1 MRREPRRPILLRGIA
16 LAALAALVAGAGAGA
31 GTLACGKGA
40 NGPGRDLPP
49 YTGHSADLFDDG
61 IDPDAVGFQV
71 AAGAAPMSD
80 TRLRERTQTGDAV
93 VRVRVLTV
101 TDKRED
107 KRHTWQLGMHTL
119 EHMAGAGPLDTDFTL
134 EVEDTDPGAPMVHAF
149 EGGLVGKTFVAF
161 VRAFARAGAPDEWDE
176 HFHLAGDTASVKDAV
191 QAAVLLQQVR

>member
-1 MRREPRRPILLRGIA
+1 MRRERRRPVLLRGA
-16 LAALAALVAGAGAGA
+16 ALAGLAALLAGAP
-31 GTLACGKGA
+31 ACGKGA

-49 YTGHSADLFDDG
+49 YTGHSVDLFDDG
-61 IDPDAVGFQV
+61 IEPDAVGFQV
-71 AAGAAPMSD
+71 APGAPPMSD

-93 VRVRVLTV
+93 VRARVLTV

-107 KRHTWQLGMHTL
+107 KHHTWQLGMHTL
-119 EHMAGAGPLDTDFTL
+119 EHMAGAGPLGNDFTL

-149 EGGLVGKTFVAF
+149 EGGLVGKTFFAF

-176 HFHLAGDTASVKDAV
+176 HFHLAGDTAAVKEAV

>member
-1 MRREPRRPILLRGIA
+1 MRRGLRCRAAWRGASPALA
-16 LAALAALVAGAGAGA
+16 LAALAAVLAS
-31 GTLACGKGA
+31 TPACGKGA

-49 YTGHSADLFDDG
+49 YNGHSADLFDDG

-71 AAGAAPMSD
+71 ASGAPPMSD

-119 EHMAGAGPLDTDFTL
+119 EHMAGAGPLDADFTL

-149 EGGLVGKTFVAF
+149 EAGLVGKTFVAF

-176 HFHLAGDTASVKDAV
+176 HFHLAGDTPAVKQAV
-191 QAAVLLQQVR
+191 QSAVLLQQVR

>member
-1 MRREPRRPILLRGIA
+1 MGTRAPSPA
-16 LAALAALVAGAGAGA
+16 TALVAVLALALGAGG
-31 GTLACGKGA
+31 CGKGA

-49 YTGHSADLFDDG
+49 YTGHSVDLFDDG

-71 AAGAAPMSD
+71 APGAPPMSD

-101 TDKRED
+101 TEKRED
-107 KRHTWQLGMHTL
+107 RRHTWQLGMHTL
-119 EHMAGAGPLDTDFTL
+119 ERLAGSGPLDDDFTL

-149 EGGLVGKTFVAF
+149 EGGLVGKSFVAF
-161 VRAFARAGAPDEWDE
+161 VRAFASPVSAGDWDE
-176 HFHLAGDTASVKDAV
+176 HFHLASDTPAVKQAV

>member
-1 MRREPRRPILLRGIA
+1 MRRARRCPVLA
-16 LAALAALVAGAGAGA
+16 LAGLVAVLA
-31 GTLACGKGA
+31 TSACGKGA

-49 YTGHSADLFDDG
+49 YTGHSVDLFDDG

-71 AAGAAPMSD
+71 APGAPPMSD

-101 TDKRED
+101 TDKREE

-119 EHMAGAGPLDTDFTL
+119 EHMAGAGPLDDDFTL

-149 EGGLVGKTFVAF
+149 EAGLVGKTFVAF
-161 VRAFARAGAPDEWDE
+161 VRAFARAGPPPADEWDE
-176 HFHLAGDTASVKDAV
+176 HFHLAADTPAVKQAV

>member
-1 MRREPRRPILLRGIA
+1 VLA
-16 LAALAALVAGAGAGA
+16 LAGLAAFLA
-31 GTLACGKGA
+31 TSACGKGA

-61 IDPDAVGFQV
+61 IDADAVGFQV

-119 EHMAGAGPLDTDFTL
+119 ERLAGSGTLDPDFTL
-134 EVEDTDPGAPMVHAF
+134 EVEDTDPGAPMVQAF
-149 EGGLVGKTFVAF
+149 QGHMVGSAFVAF
-161 VRAFARAGAPDEWDE
+161 VRAFASPVAADQWDE
-176 HFHLAGDTASVKDAV
+176 HFHLAADTPGVKEAV

>member
-1 MRREPRRPILLRGIA
+1 LRAVALAG
-16 LAALAALVAGAGAGA
+16 LAALAT
-31 GTLACGKGA
+31 GTPACGKGA

-71 AAGAAPMSD
+71 AGGEPPMSD
-80 TRLRERTQTGDAV
+80 KRLRERTQTGDAV

-119 EHMAGAGPLDTDFTL
+119 EHMAGTGPLDDDFTL

-149 EGGLVGKTFVAF
+149 EGGLVGKKFVAF

-176 HFHLAGDTASVKDAV
+176 HFHLAGDTAAVKQAV
-191 QAAVLLQQVR
+191 QSAVLLQQVR

>member
-1 MRREPRRPILLRGIA
+1 MRREPRRPVLLRGVA
-16 LAALAALVAGAGAGA
+16 LAGLAAMLASAP
-31 GTLACGKGA
+31 ACGKGA

-71 AAGAAPMSD
+71 AAGAPPMSD

-119 EHMAGAGPLDTDFTL
+119 EHMAGAGPLDSDFTL

-161 VRAFARAGAPDEWDE
+161 VRAFGRAGAPDEWDE
-176 HFHLAGDTASVKDAV
+176 HFHLAGDTAAVKDAV

>member
-1 MRREPRRPILLRGIA
+1 MRRGLQVLAG
-16 LAALAALVAGAGAGA
+16 LAAVVVATA
-31 GTLACGKGA
+31 ACGKGA
-40 NGPGRDLPP
+40 SGPGRDLPP
-49 YTGHSADLFDDG
+49 YNGHSVDLFDDG

-71 AAGAAPMSD
+71 APGEPPMSD

-93 VRVRVLTV
+93 VRARVMTV
-101 TDKRED
+101 TEKREE

-119 EHMAGAGPLDTDFTL
+119 ERLAGSGPLDDDFTV

-161 VRAFARAGAPDEWDE
+161 VRAFARAGEPDEWDE
-176 HFHLAGDTASVKDAV
+176 HFHLAADSAAVKQAV